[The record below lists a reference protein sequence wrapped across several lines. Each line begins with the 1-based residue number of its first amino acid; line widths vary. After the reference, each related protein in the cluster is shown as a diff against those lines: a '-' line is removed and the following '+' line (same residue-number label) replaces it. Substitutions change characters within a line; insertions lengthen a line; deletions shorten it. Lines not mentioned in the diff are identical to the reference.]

1 MAAEGTAKLRFAAT
15 ASGTPMEWLPPRTME
30 TVGLVMPAISS
41 AMARPASTSPPT
53 VLSKNRT
60 PSMSSDASSFANSG
74 SMCSYLVVLVLGPAS
89 VWPSICPTMLSTN
102 TDAPLDR
109 TMDEPVSRMFWVACS
124 DPLSFSPASPE
135 VMGLVDSVIKF
146 LLVSPV
152 VSAVFTKST
161 PGPGFL
167 FLCAYGIMWRN
178 GTYRQQEGFS
188 VAERTKQRIVVKVG
202 TSTLTHDSGA
212 LDLRSMEHLVRTLAD
227 LHGMGHEVILVT
239 SGAIAVG
246 TAKLGLSERPQEL
259 RMKQAAAAV
268 GQCRMMHIYDKLF
281 SEYNRSVAQILL
293 TGDDV
298 EIPQR
303 AEHLRSTFSAL
314 LEMGVIPVVNEND
327 SVSSAEIETGRH
339 KVLGDNDTLSA
350 IVARLCGADLLVL
363 LSDIDGLYDD
373 DPHKNKNAKLLPTV
387 YNIDE
392 VRDVAGGAG
401 TSRGTGGMVT
411 KLEAAERATNAGIH
425 MIIANGNNVDSL
437 YDILNGKP
445 VGTLFVSKNFDKE
458 EE

>member
-1 MAAEGTAKLRFAAT
+1 MAEH
-15 ASGTPMEWLPPRTME
+15 
-30 TVGLVMPAISS
+30 
-41 AMARPASTSPPT
+41 
-53 VLSKNRT
+53 
-60 PSMSSDASSFANSG
+60 
-74 SMCSYLVVLVLGPAS
+74 
-89 VWPSICPTMLSTN
+89 
-102 TDAPLDR
+102 
-109 TMDEPVSRMFWVACS
+109 
-124 DPLSFSPASPE
+124 
-135 VMGLVDSVIKF
+135 
-146 LLVSPV
+146 
-152 VSAVFTKST
+152 
-161 PGPGFL
+161 
-167 FLCAYGIMWRN
+167 
-178 GTYRQQEGFS
+178 
-188 VAERTKQRIVVKVG
+188 TKQRIVVKVG

-246 TAKLGLSERPQEL
+246 TAKLGLSERPKEL

-314 LEMGVIPVVNEND
+314 LEMGVIPVVND

-363 LSDIDGLYDD
+363 LSDIDGLYDA
-373 DPHKNKNAKLLPTV
+373 DPHTHPDATL
-387 YNIDE
+387 IHQ
-392 VRDVAGGAG
+392 VRSLTPEILEMAGGAG
-401 TSRGTGGMVT
+401 SWRGTGGMAT
-411 KLEAAERATNAGIH
+411 KLSAARIAMDAGCDMVITNGSRTEDLYGI
-425 MIIANGNNVDSL
+425 AEGR
-437 YDILNGKP
+437 DI
-445 VGTLFVSKNFDKE
+445 GTRFLAAR
-458 EE
+458 